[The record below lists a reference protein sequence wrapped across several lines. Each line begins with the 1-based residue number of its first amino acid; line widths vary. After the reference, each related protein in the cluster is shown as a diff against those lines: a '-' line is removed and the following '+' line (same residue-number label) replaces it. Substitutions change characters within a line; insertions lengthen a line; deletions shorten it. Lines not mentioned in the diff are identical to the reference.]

1 MPKAHASSTCI
12 IWCDRAKYH
21 VEHTVA
27 EVVRVLSTAL
37 MPGTNQAPL
46 LYFSTVGN
54 GDFVAINAT
63 KVSSIENYYA
73 S

>member
-12 IWCDRAKYH
+12 IWCDRA
-21 VEHTVA
+21 
-27 EVVRVLSTAL
+27 
-37 MPGTNQAPL
+37 M
-46 LYFSTVGN
+46 
-54 GDFVAINAT
+54 AINAT